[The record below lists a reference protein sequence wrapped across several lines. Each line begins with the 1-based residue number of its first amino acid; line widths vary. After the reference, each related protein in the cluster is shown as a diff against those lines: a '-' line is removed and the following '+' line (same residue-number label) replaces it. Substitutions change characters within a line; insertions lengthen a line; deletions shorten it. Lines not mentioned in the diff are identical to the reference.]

1 MEALRALTAKRLA
14 RTRVNSDQYS
24 AKLSLFE
31 VSLDIE
37 ERVMKIT
44 WYDSTVSSESQ
55 NTLPTRAVTVGY

>member
-44 WYDSTVSSESQ
+44 WYDSTQEYHPGLKTHCPLRQ
-55 NTLPTRAVTVGY
+55 